1 MDLTKFAVCFLSTSL
16 SYLTLFVCRFKET
29 KVESNAPHKITVL
42 HVHTNFEQ
50 WKCHKT
56 MQKQTKGTE
65 RHSYTADTQTQQKAL
80 SRRNTQTVKHI
91 QTNTL
96 NHTQNPKMHTVK
108 LHHKLRKQ
116 KTGRQRT
123 KHKLLNTMHF
133 FQYIHTRADTHQGRP
148 PPAEL
153 QIKIGF
159 QLWQQH
165 SPVTS
170 VHVKKLFFFLQA
182 SLTSVDSQRRRHRYS
197 LPLLYGTVSPKK

>member
-16 SYLTLFVCRFKET
+16 SYLTLFICRFKET

-56 MQKQTKGTE
+56 IQKQTKGTE

-80 SRRNTQTVKHI
+80 SHKNTHTVKHI

-108 LHHKLRKQ
+108 LALQ
-116 KTGRQRT
+116 TEKTKNRQ
-123 KHKLLNTMHF
+123 
-133 FQYIHTRADTHQGRP
+133 
-148 PPAEL
+148 AEN
-153 QIKIGF
+153 
-159 QLWQQH
+159 
-165 SPVTS
+165 
-170 VHVKKLFFFLQA
+170 
-182 SLTSVDSQRRRHRYS
+182 
-197 LPLLYGTVSPKK
+197 